1 MILKNPELLL
11 LDSPTVGIEPS
22 KQMEMWNTIERIKAS
37 KDVNE
42 NFNLMLISND
52 QYEIDTLS
60 DSITVIKH
68 GTVLYKECNEKVI
81 KDYAPGY
88 NVNVLFEVN
97 EMDVGTEQYE
107 NIYNDLALLMERS
120 SNALRAAAGI
130 NPSLYCRYIM
140 LARFLSEIK
149 ESSEKII
156 LKEIKNDFSF
166 TIIVYRRDRNGEAQL
181 TNNINLLQKLYS
193 LKMNGQFSIKE
204 LTIREE
210 EINDIHLANERFNSE
225 LQLQIEGKLPV
236 GHIYKLGMP
245 GILLR
250 ASGFPNLPIELSSM
264 RLLKKSKQENHIFDI
279 IELRDLVKE
288 LNNPWAIFRY
298 NEMSKN
304 IIVGIS
310 HDDKQFL
317 VGISFNYQKEG
328 IEVSDI
334 RSIFPKTTAK
344 WLNWISQGKADYLDK
359 EKIQTLIIQQR
370 TNFAEVNYL
379 DLNSIAN
386 IIENFENPNDMRI

>member
-1 MILKNPELLL
+1 MSNKLTLSSNNELQSAQKSLEIIEILILNRGYLYLNHIQLSEYVE
-11 LDSPTVGIEPS
+11 DYSNVGIVS
-22 KQMEMWNTIERIKAS
+22 
-37 KDVNE
+37 
-42 NFNLMLISND
+42 
-52 QYEIDTLS
+52 
-60 DSITVIKH
+60 
-68 GTVLYKECNEKVI
+68 
-81 KDYAPGY
+81 
-88 NVNVLFEVN
+88 
-97 EMDVGTEQYE
+97 
-107 NIYNDLALLMERS
+107 
-120 SNALRAAAGI
+120 
-130 NPSLYCRYIM
+130 
-140 LARFLSEIK
+140 
-149 ESSEKII
+149 ESSVRYGSIR
-156 LKEIKNDFSF
+156 SF
-166 TIIVYRRDRNGEAQL
+166 T
-181 TNNINLLQKLYS
+181 
-193 LKMNGQFSIKE
+193 
-204 LTIREE
+204 EE